1 MKKKI
6 TILGSTGSIG
16 KILLNIV
23 KKNKKTFKVVLLTA
37 NKDHKTLYSQA
48 KKYGVKNLIITNDV
62 SYKILKKKC
71 KKTNINVYNNFNVFN
86 KIFKKKVDYTMNS
99 IVGFAGLKPTLNI
112 IKFTK
117 QIAIANKESI
127 ICGWNLIENDLK
139 KYRTKFIPIDSEHFS
154 IWSLIKNYKSSQI
167 QKVFITASGG
177 PFLKLSKNQLK
188 KVSPKD
194 AIKHPNWP
202 MGKKISVDSA
212 TLMNKVFEV
221 IEAQRIF
228 NLPLSKFKILI
239 HPNSYVHAIVK
250 FTNGITK
257 FLIHDTSMEI
267 PIFNS
272 LYFDDSNKKLKT
284 KEIDFDKMNNLN
296 FLNVSHT
303 KFPSINLLKKI
314 SNKISLFET
323 VLISANDSLVE
334 LFLNKKISYLEIYKY
349 LNILTDLKEFAKL
362 KQIRPSSIDQITKL
376 NEYVT
381 LKIKSLSVLSGSFIS
396 IWEGCC
402 PCSIFSVKQGRK
414 LNIHKFVISS
424 DLQ

>member
-6 TILGSTGSIG
+6 IILGSTGSIG
-16 KILLNIV
+16 STTLNIISRDR
-23 KKNKKTFKVVLLTA
+23 KVFTLILLTA
-37 NKDHKTLYSQA
+37 KKNYKKLFIQA
-48 KKYGVKNLIITNDV
+48 KKYDCKNIIVHDQEKYLLALNKNRNKKLNIFNNIDDF
-62 SYKILKKKC
+62 LKK
-71 KKTNINVYNNFNVFN
+71 
-86 KIFKKKVDYTMNS
+86 FKGKVDYTMCS
-99 IVGFAGLKPTLNI
+99 ITGIAGLEPTLKA
-112 IKFTK
+112 IKFSK
-117 QIAIANKESI
+117 NIAIANKESI
-127 ICGWNLIENDLK
+127 ICGWNLIQKNLQRYK
-139 KYRTKFIPIDSEHFS
+139 TKFIPIDSEHFS
-154 IWSLIKNYKSSQI
+154 IWSLIKNYKLSQI
-167 QKVFITASGG
+167 EKVFITASGG
-177 PFLKLSKNQLK
+177 PFLKLSKDKFK
-188 KVSPKD
+188 KILPKH
-194 AIKHPNWP
+194 AIKHPKWS

-228 NLPLSKFKILI
+228 KLPLSKFKILV

-250 FTNGITK
+250 FTNGTSK
-257 FLIHDTSMEI
+257 MLIHDTSMEI

-272 LYFDDSNKKLKT
+272 LYYNNFDKKLISR
-284 KEIDFDKMNNLN
+284 EIDFDKMNNLN

-381 LKIKSLSVLSGSFIS
+381 LKIKSLSVLS
-396 IWEGCC
+396 
-402 PCSIFSVKQGRK
+402 RR
-414 LNIHKFVISS
+414 
-424 DLQ
+424 